1 MSEFTRSLISLIGRQ
16 PEFQSQLASI
26 SAGPV
31 PNAQQAFNTIYGIA
45 PPSQVPFSGVPS
57 STTVVTGQEEEVE
70 NEEGVDGSGLSGVLG
85 FQNGGTLMPPQ
96 GQNSTVLQPIIAS
109 PIPTASLGDRMVPPP
124 SEAQAQSDYDFTL
137 NTLKPSPLYPGA
149 SFANVMPEGYNV
161 LGNIQENQ
169 GMSPYDQSQRSM
181 VTGTTTGQL
190 SQNTANPGNQ
200 TMQGGLSSLSNSIG
214 TFS

>member
-1 MSEFTRSLISLIGRQ
+1 MQYDMNQLLSILGQGSSYAQGGALG
-16 PEFQSQLASI
+16 QSS
-26 SAGPV
+26 
-31 PNAQQAFNTIYGIA
+31 
-45 PPSQVPFSGVPS
+45 
-57 STTVVTGQEEEVE
+57 
-70 NEEGVDGSGLSGVLG
+70 
-85 FQNGGTLMPPQ
+85 M
-96 GQNSTVLQPIIAS
+96 VLQPIIAS

-124 SEAQAQSDYDFTL
+124 SDPQAQSDYDFTL
-137 NTLKPSPLYPGA
+137 NTLKPSPVYPGA

-190 SQNTANPGNQ
+190 SQNTPNPGNQ

>member
-1 MSEFTRSLISLIGRQ
+1 MSELGRALISLVGRQ
-16 PEFQSQLASI
+16 PEFQSQLAS
-26 SAGPV
+26 GPV

-57 STTVVTGQEEEVE
+57 STTVVTGQEEVE

-85 FQNGGTLMPPQ
+85 FQNGGTLMPSQ
-96 GQNSTVLQPIIAS
+96 GQNSMVLQPIIAS
-109 PIPTASLGDRMVPPP
+109 PIPTASLGDRLVPPP

-137 NTLKPSPLYPGA
+137 NTLKPSPIYPGA
-149 SFANVMPEGYNV
+149 NFANVMPGGYNT

-200 TMQGGLSSLSNSIG
+200 SMQGGLSSLSNSIG

>member
-1 MSEFTRSLISLIGRQ
+1 MSELGRALISLVGRQ
-16 PEFQSQLASI
+16 PEFQSQLAS
-26 SAGPV
+26 GPV

-45 PPSQVPFSGVPS
+45 PPSQAPFSGVPS
-57 STTVVTGQEEEVE
+57 STTVVTGQEEVE
-70 NEEGVDGSGLSGVLG
+70 NEESVDGSGLSGVLG
-85 FQNGGTLMPPQ
+85 FQNGGTLMPSQ
-96 GQNSTVLQPIIAS
+96 GQNSMVLQPIIAS

-124 SEAQAQSDYDFTL
+124 SEPQAQADYDFTL

-149 SFANVMPEGYNV
+149 NFANVMPEGYNT

-169 GMSPYDQSQRSM
+169 GMSPYDQSKRSM

-190 SQNTANPGNQ
+190 SQNTPNPGNQ

>member
-1 MSEFTRSLISLIGRQ
+1 MQYDIN
-16 PEFQSQLASI
+16 QLLSI
-26 SAGPV
+26 LGQGSSY
-31 PNAQQAFNTIYGIA
+31 AQ
-45 PPSQVPFSGVPS
+45 
-57 STTVVTGQEEEVE
+57 
-70 NEEGVDGSGLSGVLG
+70 
-85 FQNGGTLMPPQ
+85 GGALMPPQ

-124 SEAQAQSDYDFTL
+124 SAPQAQADYDFTL